1 MKIELFIIF
10 TSDIYASLHIQ
21 ERLSVSHSYLVVL
34 FFSPFQSS
42 QNAAK
47 RGDLAELQRLLA
59 RGAPVNHVR

>member
-21 ERLSVSHSYLVVL
+21 GRLSVSHSYLVVL

-42 QNAAK
+42 QFAAED
-47 RGDLAELQRLLA
+47 GNLAELQRLLA
-59 RGAPVNHVR
+59 RGAPVNYVR